1 MTEMPT
7 RALADLLGLHP
18 ALGTA
23 WRAGWEAGLFLRDE
37 RPIDLTIDTKSTPT
51 DVVSAMDRGA
61 EQIIVETILE
71 RFPED
76 GFLGEEGGERPSA
89 SGRRWIVDP
98 LDATVNYLYG
108 MPLWGVSIALED
120 TDGTALGVVV
130 LPALDQAYVAVRGHG
145 AWRVERGI
153 ATALTGSS
161 ATNLGQAMVVTGFGY
176 SAERRVRQAEVVMRI
191 IGEVRD
197 IRRTG
202 CAVIDFCWLAEGR
215 ADGYYEYGLNPW
227 DHAAAS
233 LVCRE
238 AGVVVTGLDGGD
250 DLDPA
255 FVAAAP
261 AIIDQLRALLVAS
274 GALDMP

>member
-1 MTEMPT
+1 MTPT
-7 RALADLLGLHP
+7 VTVPLADLLRLHP
-18 ALGTA
+18 AAETA
-23 WRAGWEAGLFLRDE
+23 WRAGWEAGAFLRDE
-37 RPIDLTIDTKSTPT
+37 RPSDLAVDTKSTST

-61 EQIIVETILE
+61 ERIIVDAILG

-76 GFLGEEGGERPSA
+76 GFLGEEGGERSGG

-108 MPLWGVSIALED
+108 IPLWGVSIALEES
-120 TDGTALGVVV
+120 DGTSLGIVV
-130 LPALDQAYVAVRGHG
+130 LPALDQAYLAVRGEG
-145 AWRVERGI
+145 AWRVERGR
-153 ATALTGSS
+153 ATALSGSS
-161 ATNLGQAMVVTGFGY
+161 CTTLSQALIATGFGY
-176 SAERRVRQAEVVMRI
+176 SAERRVSQAEVVRRI
-191 IGEVRD
+191 IGRVRD
-197 IRRTG
+197 VRRTG

-227 DHAAAS
+227 DHAAAA

-238 AGVVVTGLDGGD
+238 AGIVVTGLDGGV

-261 AIIDQLRALLVAS
+261 GIADELRALLVAS
-274 GALDMP
+274 GAAQMP

>member
-1 MTEMPT
+1 MSSATSVP
-7 RALADLLGLHP
+7 LADLLRLHP
-18 ALGTA
+18 ALETA
-23 WRAGWEAGLFLRDE
+23 WRAGWAAGHFLRDE
-37 RPIDLTIDTKSTPT
+37 RPRDLAIDTKSTPT
-51 DVVSAMDRGA
+51 DVVSAMDRSA
-61 EQIIVETILE
+61 ERMIVDALLG

-120 TDGTALGVVV
+120 GSGVVLGVVV
-130 LPALDQAYVAVRGHG
+130 LPALDQAYIAVRGAG
-145 AWRVERGI
+145 AWRVEHGVG
-153 ATALTGSS
+153 TVLTGSS
-161 ATNLGQAMVVTGFGY
+161 CQSLDQALVGTGFGY
-176 SAERRVRQAEVVMRI
+176 SAERRIRQAEVVARI
-191 IGEVRD
+191 IGQVRD

-202 CAVIDFCWLAEGR
+202 CAVIDFCWLAEGHS
-215 ADGYYEYGLNPW
+215 DGYYEYGLNPW
-227 DHAAAS
+227 DHAAAA

-238 AGVVVTGLDGGD
+238 AGVVVTGLDGGA

-261 AIIDQLRALLVAS
+261 AIIDDLRALLVDS
-274 GALDMP
+274 GAARMP